1 MMRPIYFWMVILKTS
16 HQITRMDG
24 NHHQCDTAA
33 SSFPVTRWTV
43 IIAAQG
49 RGAEAKLALNDLCGL
64 YWQPVYAFL
73 RRKGNSPADSED
85 LTQGFFAELLSR
97 GSLETVAEEKGRLR
111 TFVLKAVTRH
121 MVHEYEKTSAAKRGG
136 GQALLSLDFEH
147 AECNYHV
154 EPGHTVTPELE
165 FERQWALQ
173 LLDHALAEARS
184 EAERNGR
191 SALFEDLKGLISL
204 DAPMAAYDEIA
215 KRHGL
220 TEGAV
225 KAAAHRLRQTFRA
238 ALRNAIAQTVTTE
251 EEIED
256 EIRHLFEV
264 FQSD

>member
-1 MMRPIYFWMVILKTS
+1 
-16 HQITRMDG
+16 MDG
-24 NHHQCDTAA
+24 NHQRLETALN
-33 SSFPVTRWTV
+33 SSFPPTRWTV
-43 IIAAQG
+43 IVAAQG
-49 RGAEAKLALNDLCGL
+49 RGNEARLALNDLCGL

-73 RRKGNSPADSED
+73 RRKGNAPPEAED

-111 TFVLKAVTRH
+111 TFLLKAVTRH
-121 MVHEYEKTSAAKRGG
+121 MIHEYEKTGAAKRGG
-136 GQALLSLDFEH
+136 GQALLSLDFER
-147 AECNYHV
+147 AECNYHI

-173 LLDHALAEARS
+173 LLDHALAEARG

-204 DAPMAAYDEIA
+204 DAAMASYDKIA
-215 KRHGL
+215 NRHGL

-225 KAAAHRLRQTFRA
+225 KAAAHRLRQSFRA
-238 ALRNAIAQTVTTE
+238 ALRNAIAQTVISE

-264 FQSD
+264 FQTG

>member
-1 MMRPIYFWMVILKTS
+1 
-16 HQITRMDG
+16 MDG
-24 NHHQCDTAA
+24 NHQRCDTAA

-43 IIAAQG
+43 IVAAQG
-49 RGAEAKLALNDLCGL
+49 RGAEARLALNDLCGL

-111 TFVLKAVTRH
+111 TFLLKAVTRH
-121 MVHEYEKTSAAKRGG
+121 MINEHEKSSAAKRGG
-136 GQALLSLDFEH
+136 GQALLSLDFES
-147 AECNYHV
+147 AENNYHI
-154 EPGHTVTPELE
+154 EPGHSITPELE

-173 LLDHALAEARS
+173 MLEIALAEARS
-184 EAERNGR
+184 DAESNGR

-204 DAPMAAYDEIA
+204 DSTMAAYDEIA
-215 KRHGL
+215 ARHGL

-225 KAAAHRLRQTFRA
+225 KAAAHRLRQGFRA
-238 ALRNAIAQTVTTE
+238 SLRRAIAQTVSTE

-264 FQSD
+264 FQSG